1 MKKII
6 IVLTIIVCVSVA
18 YQSGKPQCINDTYQ
32 VNGIVIEQN
41 NGITT
46 IETVDGNVWETYRVD
61 GVSVG
66 DGVMLM
72 LDGHNTT
79 DATDDSIMDI
89 KVMS

>member
-6 IVLTIIVCVSVA
+6 IILAVIMCVVVA
-18 YQSGKPQCINDTYQ
+18 YQSGKPQLVDDTYQ
-32 VNGIVIEQN
+32 LDGLVIEET
-41 NGITT
+41 NGITI
-46 IETVDGNVWETYRVD
+46 IETTDGNMWEVYAVD

-79 DATDDSIMDI
+79 DVTDDSIIDI
-89 KVMS
+89 KAMS